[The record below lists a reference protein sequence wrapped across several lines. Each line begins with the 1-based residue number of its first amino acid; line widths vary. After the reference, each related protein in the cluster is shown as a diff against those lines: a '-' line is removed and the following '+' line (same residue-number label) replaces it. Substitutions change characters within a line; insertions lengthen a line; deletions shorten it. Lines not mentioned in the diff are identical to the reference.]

1 MAMSNNQ
8 MVYPKFEV
16 FDHETGQKQQHQGI
30 ELTQEHLWRHCGL
43 KVGVWPDKT
52 MGKPWENHRKMR
64 AVSLLLR
71 TVISV
76 IRPVFAAPF
85 PILQWPLQEPKF
97 EVSMYKAYVRSM

>member
-43 KVGVWPDKT
+43 KVGRLAGQNHGKT
-52 MGKPWENHRKMR
+52 MGKPSENGDLYGQIHH
-64 AVSLLLR
+64 
-71 TVISV
+71 
-76 IRPVFAAPF
+76 F
-85 PILQWPLQEPKF
+85 
-97 EVSMYKAYVRSM
+97 